1 MAVFRL
7 PFLNWLI
14 INAIAAAWL
23 YAKDALVIQFSGW
36 SGILAILIGLES
48 LGWIGASLVYFRRH
62 NTTPNP
68 LGEATHLI
76 TGGPFRLSRNPVY
89 LALTTACIGFAL
101 LTHSYC
107 FLIGGL
113 IFWLITDLFSIPQEE
128 KFLAGKFKQE
138 WTAYCQQTRRWL

>member
-7 PFLNWLI
+7 SFLNWLI
-14 INAIAAAWL
+14 INGIAAVWL

-76 TGGPFRLSRNPVY
+76 TGG
-89 LALTTACIGFAL
+89 
-101 LTHSYC
+101 
-107 FLIGGL
+107 L

-128 KFLAGKFKQE
+128 KCLAATFKQE

>member
-23 YAKDALVIQFSGW
+23 YVKDALVIQFSGW

-62 NTTPNP
+62 NTKP
-68 LGEATHLI
+68 A
-76 TGGPFRLSRNPVY
+76 
-89 LALTTACIGFAL
+89 
-101 LTHSYC
+101 
-107 FLIGGL
+107 
-113 IFWLITDLFSIPQEE
+113 
-128 KFLAGKFKQE
+128 
-138 WTAYCQQTRRWL
+138 RRSDPSHHRRTVPSVT